1 MKCISAES
9 KTAKHGQKNISSIPK
24 ACTLRTVQGCAYAD
38 METVRFPCC
47 QQTLKQKTELQL
59 LMVIT
64 GHCVKLV
71 VGTAKLQDKRKTTG
85 MERNR
90 SQAATLK

>member
-9 KTAKHGQKNISSIPK
+9 KTAKHGQKNINSIPK

-38 METVRFPCC
+38 LETVRFPCC
-47 QQTLKQKTELQL
+47 
-59 LMVIT
+59 
-64 GHCVKLV
+64 VKLV
-71 VGTAKLQDKRKTTG
+71 VSTAKLQDKRKTTG
-85 MERNR
+85 MERNM

>member
-47 QQTLKQKTELQL
+47 QQTLKQKKGIAASYGDNRALCK
-59 LMVIT
+59 VSS
-64 GHCVKLV
+64 KLNCR
-71 VGTAKLQDKRKTTG
+71 TREKQ
-85 MERNR
+85 
-90 SQAATLK
+90 QAWKEICHR